1 MQSQLPERVDTSVID
16 FRTNKLSH
24 LDDDDDDDDDDEG
37 ELFCGLVLFLAG
49 AVIRK
54 PHHCESPARRKQDLN
69 LS

>member
-1 MQSQLPERVDTSVID
+1 MQSQLPERGDTSVID

-24 LDDDDDDDDDDEG
+24 LDDDDDDDEG

>member
-24 LDDDDDDDDDDEG
+24 LDDDDDDDEG
-37 ELFCGLVLFLAG
+37 ELFCGLVLFLAR

>member
-1 MQSQLPERVDTSVID
+1 MQPQLPERVDTSVID

-24 LDDDDDDDDDDEG
+24 LDDDDDDEI
-37 ELFCGLVLFLAG
+37 FCGLVLFLAG

-54 PHHCESPARRKQDLN
+54 PHQCESPARRKQDLN

>member
-24 LDDDDDDDDDDEG
+24 LDDDDDDDDDEG

>member
-1 MQSQLPERVDTSVID
+1 MQPQLPERVDISVID

-24 LDDDDDDDDDDEG
+24 LDDDDDDEF
-37 ELFCGLVLFLAG
+37 FCGLVLFLAG

>member
-1 MQSQLPERVDTSVID
+1 MQPQLPERVDTSVID

-24 LDDDDDDDDDDEG
+24 LDDDDDDEF
-37 ELFCGLVLFLAG
+37 FCGLVLFLAG

>member
-24 LDDDDDDDDDDEG
+24 LDDDDDDNDEG

>member
-24 LDDDDDDDDDDEG
+24 LDDDDDDDEG

>member
-24 LDDDDDDDDDDEG
+24 LDDDDDDDDEG

-54 PHHCESPARRKQDLN
+54 SHHCESPARRKQDLN

>member
-24 LDDDDDDDDDDEG
+24 LDDDDDDDDEG